1 MLKLLILFF
10 MYSYSNIVLEKWN
23 ECAMGPDKE
32 CELCG
37 REAYGLVRRDIE
49 GAIMYVCSDCQEMGK
64 EPAVDRKAAARTV
77 KKQHNTEKFQ
87 NMYGSGSKA
96 PENRTPSTSRPRG
109 SGNRKPQLA
118 NLKIVDNA
126 PEILLKTRM
135 QQGITPK
142 DFAQSI
148 LIKENFYKRI
158 EKKTTPMSIDV
169 ARKFEKKYR
178 LKLVENE
185 NQGEEDEEMSQFMAN
200 DNKTSDSMI
209 YFKKRGQKPDY
220 DQ

>member
-1 MLKLLILFF
+1 
-10 MYSYSNIVLEKWN
+10 
-23 ECAMGPDKE
+23 MGPDKE

-64 EPAVDRKAAARTV
+64 EPAVDRKARARTA
-77 KKQHNTEKFQ
+77 KKQKNTAKFQ
-87 NMYGSGSKA
+87 NIYQSGSSA
-96 PENRTPSTSRPRG
+96 PAQRRSSSSQSRGP
-109 SGNRKPQLA
+109 RKPRLA

-126 PEILLKTRM
+126 PQILLKTRTK
-135 QQGITPK
+135 QGLTTK
-142 DFAQSI
+142 EFAQSI
-148 LIKENFYKRI
+148 LIKDNYYKRI

-178 LKLVENE
+178 LKLVEE
-185 NQGEEDEEMSQFMAN
+185 ESRGEEDDEMSKFMAN
-200 DNKTSDSMI
+200 DSKPSDSMI
-209 YFKKRGQKPDY
+209 YFKKRGQKPEY